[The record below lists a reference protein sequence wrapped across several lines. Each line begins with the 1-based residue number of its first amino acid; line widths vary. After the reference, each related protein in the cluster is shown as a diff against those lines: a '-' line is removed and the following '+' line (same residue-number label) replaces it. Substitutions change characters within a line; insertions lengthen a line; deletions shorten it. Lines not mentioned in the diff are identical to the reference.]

1 MREVSEDEVL
11 DIMAIAKMRGVWTD
25 DGDEEKYQACFKD
38 TKDKLMH
45 GWTINWNKERWVE
58 PRGNNNEMAR

>member
-25 DGDEEKYQACFKD
+25 GGDEYLWDACFKD
-38 TKDKLMH
+38 TKEKLMR
-45 GWTINWNKERWVE
+45 GWTIDWDKERWIE